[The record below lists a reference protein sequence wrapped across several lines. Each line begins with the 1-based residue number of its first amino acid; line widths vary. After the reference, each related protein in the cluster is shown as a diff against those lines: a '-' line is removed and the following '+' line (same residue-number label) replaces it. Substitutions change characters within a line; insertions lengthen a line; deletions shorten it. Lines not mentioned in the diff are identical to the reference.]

1 MSPIHPIEI
10 LILIFLITFL
20 FAIFLVYLLYKERS
34 KLKAFREE
42 LIKRNQKIEELE
54 DQLTREKLAYQYLTQ
69 EINRLNAE
77 ILDFK
82 DKEKIYNQKF
92 EECAKLQGS
101 YNQLQDQLEK
111 AEFELIQKDKE
122 ILKLQDKINEL
133 DKEIVVTKNN
143 LLNAKE
149 RLIEQQK
156 MLDEAKKELSNQ
168 FEHIASKLFNHNRV
182 SFTKESKEQLNLLLK
197 PWQEQIE
204 NFRKRL
210 DELHNQQVSSVGE
223 LKGELKQLKELNVKL
238 SKEAEALTKALSS
251 SGKTQGNWGELV
263 LERLLEAA
271 GLREGI
277 EFKKEY
283 SLNDEEG
290 KKRPDIVVFLP
301 QDKHII
307 IDSKVSLV
315 SYSKAIEC
323 EDEKEK
329 EKYIKAHRA
338 SIKRHIDELAAKNY
352 HKLSQLKAP
361 EFTLMFIPIEG
372 AYIMALESDP
382 QLFEYAFERGVAV
395 VTPPTLFTTLKTI
408 SQLWKLAKQDENMA
422 ALAREAANLHDKFV
436 AFYEEFLTIKSK
448 LLNAIDAWESAD
460 SKIKNGRGNILSKI
474 EKIGKLSGKTK
485 KELKYEKEEI

>member
-1 MSPIHPIEI
+1 
-10 LILIFLITFL
+10 
-20 FAIFLVYLLYKERS
+20 
-34 KLKAFREE
+34 
-42 LIKRNQKIEELE
+42 
-54 DQLTREKLAYQYLTQ
+54 
-69 EINRLNAE
+69 
-77 ILDFK
+77 
-82 DKEKIYNQKF
+82 
-92 EECAKLQGS
+92 
-101 YNQLQDQLEK
+101 
-111 AEFELIQKDKE
+111 
-122 ILKLQDKINEL
+122 
-133 DKEIVVTKNN
+133 
-143 LLNAKE
+143 
-149 RLIEQQK
+149 
-156 MLDEAKKELSNQ
+156 
-168 FEHIASKLFNHNRV
+168 
-182 SFTKESKEQLNLLLK
+182 
-197 PWQEQIE
+197 
-204 NFRKRL
+204 
-210 DELHNQQVSSVGE
+210 
-223 LKGELKQLKELNVKL
+223 
-238 SKEAEALTKALSS
+238 
-251 SGKTQGNWGELV
+251 
-263 LERLLEAA
+263 
-271 GLREGI
+271 
-277 EFKKEY
+277 
-283 SLNDEEG
+283 
-290 KKRPDIVVFLP
+290 
-301 QDKHII
+301 
-307 IDSKVSLV
+307 SLV

-329 EKYIKAHRA
+329 EKYIRAHRA